1 MKAIW
6 LLGAGRREIH
16 NSTLGTVVN
25 DTRVREAW
33 LSKMDEFSEK
43 FRKEG
48 EGAKTKKTLIQIN
61 GNNSINIQK
70 FVQKQGIIKSF
81 ALVCNLTNITFALLI
96 KQS

>member
-33 LSKMDEFSEK
+33 HSKMDEFTEK

-61 GNNSINIQK
+61 
-70 FVQKQGIIKSF
+70 V
-81 ALVCNLTNITFALLI
+81 
-96 KQS
+96 

>member
-33 LSKMDEFSEK
+33 LSKMDEFPEK
-43 FRKEG
+43 IRKEG
-48 EGAKTKKTLIQIN
+48 EGAKTKKL
-61 GNNSINIQK
+61 
-70 FVQKQGIIKSF
+70 SF
-81 ALVCNLTNITFALLI
+81 
-96 KQS
+96 K